1 MDTKHNPIR
10 EDQANNINP
19 REIGKDHPG
28 KDLKAQEKVDIKESE
43 LGRETSQMPADEHIE
58 PRTSQIDEGTKQMR
72 QSDDKE
78 LGEPM
83 ESDSETAEGKGDA
96 GYNNDQSDADWDSEA
111 NKL

>member
-10 EDQANNINP
+10 EGQANNINP
-19 REIGKDHPG
+19 EEVGKDHPG

-58 PRTSQIDEGTKQMR
+58 HRTSQIDEGTKQIR
-72 QSDDKE
+72 QSDDKD

-83 ESDSETAEGKGDA
+83 EADTAKRKEDA
-96 GYNNDQSDADWDSEA
+96 GYINHQSEADWDSEA